1 MARVRGQVSDGAA
14 CRRVGAVMAERDI
27 MTVKEAAEYLG
38 IKPSTL
44 YKYIKQGVIP
54 AFKIGSL
61 WRFKKSALDRWISK
75 KLEEAEETSKG
86 DRRQPRLF

>member
-1 MARVRGQVSDGAA
+1 ML
-14 CRRVGAVMAERDI
+14 
-27 MTVKEAAEYLG
+27 TNKTFLTTKEAAEYLG

>member
-1 MARVRGQVSDGAA
+1 MGMGKPRSIGTA
-14 CRRVGAVMAERDI
+14 CRQSGGVMAERDI

-61 WRFKKSALDRWISK
+61 WRFKKSALDRWIST